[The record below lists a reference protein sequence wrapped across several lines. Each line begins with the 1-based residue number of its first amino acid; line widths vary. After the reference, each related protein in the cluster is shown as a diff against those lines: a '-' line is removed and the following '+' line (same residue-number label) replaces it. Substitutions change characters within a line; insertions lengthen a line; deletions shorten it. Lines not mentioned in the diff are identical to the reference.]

1 MNFTGERLV
10 PDMPILTN
18 MIVEE
23 LGRLNFAKH
32 YFQRVPALDFGCG
45 TGYAANFMFEQG
57 AATVVGIDISS
68 EAISF
73 AQKRYSCDKLSY
85 ARMSCL
91 NVALASGTFGFI
103 CSLDVIE
110 HFEETDTNCFISEI
124 VRLLL
129 PGGWCLITTPNKV
142 CSSPNSKTPS
152 WEYHRKEF
160 FYDEFRAVLQNHFK
174 TVEIYGG
181 RVPVYEDR
189 LIRKVTRSPLS
200 NIKHFLPAKI
210 RVGFSSG
217 LRYLLKAQLTIEDVV
232 ISKEN
237 VEKSRVFLA
246 LCQK

>member
-1 MNFTGERLV
+1 MKFTGERLI

-32 YFQRVPALDFGCG
+32 YFQSVPALDFGCG
-45 TGYAANFMFEQG
+45 TGYAANFMSKHG
-57 AATVVGIDISS
+57 AATVIGIDISS

-73 AQKRYSCDKLSY
+73 AQKRYSCDKLFY
-85 ARMSCL
+85 VKMNCL
-91 NVALASGTFGFI
+91 DVALASGTFGFI

-110 HFEETDTNCFISEI
+110 HFEEKDTNRFLSEI

-129 PGGWCLITTPNKV
+129 PGGWCLITTPNKLY
-142 CSSPNSKTPS
+142 SSPNSKTPS
-152 WEYHRKEF
+152 WKFHRREF
-160 FYDEFRAVLQNHFK
+160 FYNEFLTVLQNHFD

-189 LIRKVTRSPLS
+189 LFRRITNSPLS
-200 NIKHFLPAKI
+200 FLKHFLPAKI

-217 LRYLLKAQLTIEDVV
+217 LRYFLKAQLTIEDVV

-237 VEKSRVFLA
+237 VEKSRAFLA